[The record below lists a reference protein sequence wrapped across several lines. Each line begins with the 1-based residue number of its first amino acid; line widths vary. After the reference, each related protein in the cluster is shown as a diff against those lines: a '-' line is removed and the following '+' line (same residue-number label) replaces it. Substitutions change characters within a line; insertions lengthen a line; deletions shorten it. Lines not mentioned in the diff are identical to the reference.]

1 MRVVRHRQLAR
12 AVLTVALGF
21 VLGGTAT
28 VAAQDATQTP
38 TPAQAQA
45 PATSA
50 FATYP
55 AAIHEGTCQQPN
67 KEPAYK
73 AGDVKPFTDD
83 SGKPIDQSQYQ
94 GVLTGPPVLTTTETS
109 IDANFD
115 DLVNKDNPHVLI
127 VHQSADQFDT
137 YIACGELGGPV
148 QDDQL
153 VVALR
158 PENNSGFAG
167 TALIKKD
174 GDKTTSNLYL
184 TEQVLALQ
192 GGKAGPTPSPAPSPT
207 PAPTAQPT
215 PSPSPAPSP
224 TPSPTQ
230 APTQTPAPTA
240 TPAPTPTVVVQVTA
254 EITATVLVQATATP
268 PQG

>member
-1 MRVVRHRQLAR
+1 MRSVRHTLLIR
-12 AVLTVALGF
+12 AVLTAALGL
-21 VLGGTAT
+21 VLSGTAT

-38 TPAQAQA
+38 TPAQAA
-45 PATSA
+45 PAI
-50 FATYP
+50 ATYP

-73 AGDVKPFTDD
+73 AGDVKPFTDE

-109 IDANFD
+109 IDAKFD

-153 VVALR
+153 VVGLR
-158 PENNSGFAG
+158 PMNNSGFAG
-167 TALIKKD
+167 TALLKKD

-215 PSPSPAPSP
+215 PSPSPAPAP
-224 TPSPTQ
+224 TPSPS
-230 APTQTPAPTA
+230 PAPTA
-240 TPAPTPTVVVQVTA
+240 TVAPTPSPAPTPTVVVQVTA
-254 EITATVLVQATATP
+254 QVTATVLVQVTATP

>member
-1 MRVVRHRQLAR
+1 MKPIGNQSLIR
-12 AVLTVALGF
+12 AVLTVAMGLIVF
-21 VLGGTAT
+21 GTAT
-28 VAAQDATQTP
+28 VAAQDVTP
-38 TPAQAQA
+38 TVEGQAQA
-45 PATSA
+45 TPT

-73 AGDVKPFTDD
+73 AGDVKPFTNDD
-83 SGKPIDQSQYQ
+83 GQPIDQADYQ
-94 GVLTGPPVLTTTETS
+94 GTLTGPPVLTTTETS
-109 IDANFD
+109 IDAKFD
-115 DLVNKDNPHVLI
+115 DLVSKDNPHVLI

-137 YIACGELGGPV
+137 YVACGELGGPV

-158 PENNSGFAG
+158 PMNNSGFAG
-167 TALIKKD
+167 TAILKKD
-174 GDKTTSNLYL
+174 GDKTTSNAYL

-192 GGKAGPTPSPAPSPT
+192 GGKTGPTPSPAPSPT

-215 PSPSPAPSP
+215 PSPSPAPTQAP
-224 TPSPTQ
+224 TATV
-230 APTQTPAPTA
+230 APTQTPAPTE

-254 EITATVLVQATATP
+254 EITATVLVEVTATP